1 MSLAIFA
8 SGAGSNALEIIKH
21 FKKDAHVRIA
31 LIVCN
36 KTGAGVIEIAK
47 THGIPILLIEKDRF
61 FRGDSYLQDLKKY
74 QLDFL
79 VLAGFLWKIPVALIK
94 QWPSSIINIHP
105 ALLPKYGGK
114 GMYGRHVHEAVIHN
128 KEEESGIS
136 IHYVDEV
143 YDHGAIIFQAT
154 CAVSQTDTAQSL
166 AQKIHEL
173 EHLHYPTV
181 IEELIKAKNSLNKQ
195 VAPTS

>member
-1 MSLAIFA
+1 
-8 SGAGSNALEIIKH
+8 
-21 FKKDAHVRIA
+21 
-31 LIVCN
+31 
-36 KTGAGVIEIAK
+36 
-47 THGIPILLIEKDRF
+47 
-61 FRGDSYLQDLKKY
+61 
-74 QLDFL
+74 
-79 VLAGFLWKIPVALIK
+79 
-94 QWPSSIINIHP
+94 
-105 ALLPKYGGK
+105 
-114 GMYGRHVHEAVIHN
+114 

-195 VAPTS
+195 VAPT